1 MTAARQGAKRYSLVL
16 KPDKRPDD
24 GVLKL
29 TAEC

>member
-24 GVLKL
+24 GVLK
-29 TAEC
+29 ANS